1 MPREGKCPRCLYK
14 ASLISFIEAAGDG
27 KLIPVFQKLP
37 AGVQAYYL
45 SYMSLFRPKSGSA
58 IQLDK
63 VARLTAD
70 LVELVTLPY
79 VHVQGR
85 VDRPCTSKTWA
96 MAMEQMIEQA
106 PGLTLPMKNHNYLK
120 SIAWDVADKA
130 DRNAEKTHDSNAQHR
145 RQQPD
150 RSAADPLLDPME
162 KARREW
168 DKKHGAPSATIDL
181 KGLSKVVKGM
191 E

>member
-14 ASLISFIEAAGDG
+14 TSLISFIEAAGDG

-37 AGVQAYYL
+37 AGVQACYL

-63 VARLTAD
+63 VVRLTLD
-70 LVELVTLPY
+70 LVELVALPY
-79 VHVQGR
+79 VHVQGS
-85 VDRPCTSKTWA
+85 VDRPCTAKTWA

-130 DRNAEKTHDSNAQHR
+130 DRTAEKTYESKAQHR

-150 RSAADPLLDPME
+150 LSAADPRLDPME

-168 DKKHGAPSATIDL
+168 DEKHGAPSATINL
-181 KGLSKVVKGM
+181 NGLSKVIKGM

>member
-1 MPREGKCPRCLYK
+1 MPRDGKCPRCLYK

-45 SYMSLFRPKSGSA
+45 AYMSLFRPKSGSA

-63 VARLTAD
+63 VARLTAELAD
-70 LVELVTLPY
+70 LIALTY

-85 VDRPCTSKTWA
+85 VDRPCTPKTWA

-120 SIAWDVADKA
+120 SIVWDLADKA
-130 DRNAEKTHDSNAQHR
+130 DRQAEKASHSQQ
-145 RQQPD
+145 RQVRTGP
-150 RSAADPLLDPME
+150 
-162 KARREW
+162 REQTPQSLQNPIDQYVQGLRD
-168 DKKHGAPSATIDL
+168 DKPSDEEMAEWKKSRL
-181 KGLSKVVKGM
+181 K
-191 E
+191 